1 MQHRPRR
8 IISCVLLL
16 VLSIVVLA
24 QVMRAKDEK
33 LKPEQV
39 IAKHLESIGSAE
51 KLKEIKN
58 RATNGTGHVDFRV
71 GGSASLPA
79 EVNLVSEGSS
89 VRFAM
94 KTPALEYPGEQFA
107 FDGNKVGIGQIS
119 PGRRSNLGDFIF
131 VNDELLKEGLLFGT
145 LSTSWTFLPADKK
158 QPKLDLSGPK
168 KVDGKSVYEVKYI
181 PRRGSG
187 NITAFFDFD
196 AETFRHV
203 RSQFKAEIVPTGVGQ
218 KITDSAETIR
228 YTITEMFD
236 DFKQVD
242 GLTLPHSYQLDFSID
257 NPRGGFVGNWN
268 YTIRQ
273 MSHNQNIDRQVFS
286 VN

>member
-8 IISCVLLL
+8 IISCVLF

-24 QVMRAKDEK
+24 QVTRAKDEK

-39 IAKHLESIGSAE
+39 IAKHLESIGTPE

-58 RATNGTGHVDFRV
+58 RATSGTGHVDFRV

-79 EVNLVSEGSS
+79 EANLVSEGSS
-89 VRFAM
+89 IRFSM
-94 KTPALEYPGEQFA
+94 RTPALEYPGEQFA
-107 FDGNKVGIGQIS
+107 FDGNKVVIGQIS

-131 VNDELLKEGLLFGT
+131 VNDELVREGLLFGT
-145 LSTSWTFLPADKK
+145 LSTSWTFLNMDKK
-158 QPKLDLSGPK
+158 QPRLDLSGPK
-168 KVDGKSVYEVKYI
+168 KVDGKTVYEMKYN
-181 PRRGSG
+181 PKKGNG

-196 AETFRHV
+196 AETFRHI
-203 RSQFKAEIVPTGVGQ
+203 RSQFKAEIVPTNVGQ

-228 YTITEMFD
+228 YTITETFN
-236 DFKQVD
+236 DFKEVD

-257 NPRGGFVGNWN
+257 NPRGGFVGNWA
-268 YTIRQ
+268 YTIKQ
-273 MSHNQNIDRQVFS
+273 VSHNQNIDRQVFT

>member
-1 MQHRPRR
+1 
-8 IISCVLLL
+8 
-16 VLSIVVLA
+16 LSIVVLA

-39 IAKHLESIGSAE
+39 IAKHLESIGSPE

-71 GGSASLPA
+71 GGSGSLPA

-94 KTPALEYPGEQFA
+94 RTPALEYPGEQFA
-107 FDGNKVGIGQIS
+107 FDSSKVGIGQIS

-168 KVDGKSVYEVKYI
+168 KVDGKSVFEVKYI
-181 PRRGSG
+181 PKRGSG

-228 YTITEMFD
+228 YTITETFD

-257 NPRGGFVGNWN
+257 NPRGGFVGNWS
-268 YTIRQ
+268 YTIKQ
-273 MSHNQNIDRQVFS
+273 VSHNQNIDRQVFS

>member
-24 QVMRAKDEK
+24 QVMGAKDEK

-39 IAKHLESIGSAE
+39 IAKHLESIGSPE

-79 EVNLVSEGSS
+79 EANLVSEGSS
-89 VRFAM
+89 IRFSM
-94 KTPALEYPGEQFA
+94 RTPALEYPGEQFA
-107 FDGNKVGIGQIS
+107 FDGNKVVIGQIS
-119 PGRRSNLGDFIF
+119 PGRRSNLGEFIF

-145 LSTSWTFLPADKK
+145 LSTSWTFLNMDRK

-168 KVDGKSVYEVKYI
+168 KVDGKSVYEMKYI
-181 PRRGSG
+181 PKRGSG

-203 RSQFKAEIVPTGVGQ
+203 RSQFKAEIVPTNVGQ

-228 YTITEMFD
+228 YTITETFD

-242 GLTLPHSYQLDFSID
+242 GLTLTHSYQLDFSID
-257 NPRGGFVGNWN
+257 NPRGGLSVTGA
-268 YTIRQ
+268 IR
-273 MSHNQNIDRQVFS
+273 SGKCHTTRTSIGRS
-286 VN
+286 SR

>member
-1 MQHRPRR
+1 MQHRPRT
-8 IISCVLLL
+8 IISCVLL
-16 VLSIVVLA
+16 VLSIVALA
-24 QVMRAKDEK
+24 QVMGAKDEK

-39 IAKHLESIGSAE
+39 IAKHLESIGSPE

-79 EVNLVSEGSS
+79 EVNLVSEGTS

-94 KTPALEYPGEQFA
+94 RTPALEYPGEQFA
-107 FDGNKVGIGQIS
+107 FDSSKVVIGQIS
-119 PGRRSNLGDFIF
+119 PGRRSNLGEFIF

-145 LSTSWTFLPADKK
+145 LSTSWTFLNTDKK

-168 KVDGKSVYEVKYI
+168 KVDGKSVYEMKYI
-181 PRRGSG
+181 PRKGNG

-196 AETFRHV
+196 AETFRHI
-203 RSQFKAEIVPTGVGQ
+203 RSQFKAEVVPTNVGQ

-228 YTITEMFD
+228 YTITETFN

-257 NPRGGFVGNWN
+257 NPRGGFVGNWT
-268 YTIRQ
+268 YTVKQ
-273 MSHNQNIDRQVFS
+273 VSHNQNIDRQVFS

>member
-8 IISCVLLL
+8 VISCVVLL
-16 VLSIVVLA
+16 VTAIVVLA
-24 QVMRAKDEK
+24 QVMGAKDEK

-39 IAKHLESIGSAE
+39 IAKHLESIGSPE
-51 KLKEIKN
+51 KLRDIKN
-58 RATNGTGHVDFRV
+58 RVTNGTGHVDFRV

-79 EVNLVSEGSS
+79 EVNLLSEGTSL
-89 VRFAM
+89 RFSM
-94 KTPALEYPGEQFA
+94 RTPALEYPGEQFA
-107 FDGNKVGIGQIS
+107 FDSSKVAIGQIS
-119 PGRRSNLGDFIF
+119 PGRRSNLGEFIF

-145 LSTSWTFLPADKK
+145 LSTSWTFLNTDKK

-168 KVDGKSVYEVKYI
+168 KVDGKSVYEMKYI
-181 PRRGSG
+181 PKKGSG

-196 AETFRHV
+196 AETFRHI
-203 RSQFKAEIVPTGVGQ
+203 RSQFKAEIVPTDVGQ

-228 YTITEMFD
+228 YTITETFN

-257 NPRGGFVGNWN
+257 NPRGGFVGNWT
-268 YTIRQ
+268 YTVKQ
-273 MSHNQNIDRQVFS
+273 VSHNQNIERQVFS
-286 VN
+286 MN

>member
-16 VLSIVVLA
+16 VLCIVVLA
-24 QVMRAKDEK
+24 QVMGAKDEK

-39 IAKHLESIGSAE
+39 IAKHLESIGSPE

-79 EVNLVSEGSS
+79 EANLVSEVSS
-89 VRFAM
+89 IRFSM
-94 KTPALEYPGEQFA
+94 RTPALEYPGEQFA
-107 FDGNKVGIGQIS
+107 FDGNKVVIGQIS
-119 PGRRSNLGDFIF
+119 PGRRSNLGEFIF

-145 LSTSWTFLPADKK
+145 LSTSWTFLNMDRK

-168 KVDGKSVYEVKYI
+168 KVDGKSVYEMKYI
-181 PRRGSG
+181 PKKGSG

-203 RSQFKAEIVPTGVGQ
+203 RSQFKAEIVPTNVGQ

-228 YTITEMFD
+228 YTITETFN

-242 GLTLPHSYQLDFSID
+242 GVTLPHSYQLDFSID
-257 NPRGGFVGNWN
+257 NPRGGFVGNWS

-273 MSHNQNIDRQVFS
+273 VSHNQSIDRQVFS
-286 VN
+286 MN

>member
-24 QVMRAKDEK
+24 QVMGAKDEK

-39 IAKHLESIGSAE
+39 IAKHLESIGSPE

-79 EVNLVSEGSS
+79 EANLVSEGSS
-89 VRFAM
+89 IRFSM
-94 KTPALEYPGEQFA
+94 RTPALEYPGEQFV
-107 FDGNKVGIGQIS
+107 FDGNKVDIGQIS
-119 PGRRSNLGDFIF
+119 PGRRSNLGEFIF
-131 VNDELLKEGLLFGT
+131 VNDELLKDGLLFGT
-145 LSTSWTFLPADKK
+145 LSTSWTFLNMDRK

-168 KVDGKSVYEVKYI
+168 KVDGKSVYEMKYI
-181 PRRGSG
+181 PKRGSG

-203 RSQFKAEIVPTGVGQ
+203 RSQFKAEIVPTNVGQ

-228 YTITEMFD
+228 YTITETFD

-242 GLTLPHSYQLDFSID
+242 ALTLPHSYKLDFSID
-257 NPRGGFVGNWN
+257 TPSGGFVGNWS

-273 MSHNQNIDRQVFS
+273 VSHNQNIDRQVFS
-286 VN
+286 LN

>member
-1 MQHRPRR
+1 MGA
-8 IISCVLLL
+8 IDV
-16 VLSIVVLA
+16 
-24 QVMRAKDEK
+24 K

-39 IAKHLESIGSAE
+39 IAKHLESIGAPE

-58 RATNGTGHVDFRV
+58 RATNGSAHVDFRV
-71 GGSASLPA
+71 GGSANLPGEA
-79 EVNLVSEGSS
+79 NLISEGAS
-89 VRFAM
+89 VRFSM

-107 FDGNKVGIGQIS
+107 TDGNKTVIGQIS
-119 PGRRSNLGDFIF
+119 PGRRSLLGQFLF
-131 VNDELLKEGLLFGT
+131 ENDELLKEGLLFGT
-145 LSTSWTFLPADKK
+145 LSTSWTFLKTDAKP
-158 QPKLDLSGPK
+158 PKLDVSGPK
-168 KVDGKSVYEVKYI
+168 KVDGKSVYELKYV

-203 RSQFKAEIVPTGVGQ
+203 RSQFRAELVPTSGQ

-228 YTITEMFD
+228 YTITETFD

-242 GLTLPHSYQLDFSID
+242 GLTLPHNYKLDFSID
-257 NPRGGFVGNWN
+257 NPRGGFVGNWS
-268 YTIRQ
+268 YAIKQ
-273 MSHNQNIDRQVFS
+273 ISHNQNIDRQVFS